1 MIGGEQQQTGRQQRS
16 ANSSAELLSIKHRYR
31 MVRDPNA
38 SRAQKSQYR
47 ENAEVLRVAGLPK
60 SRPRT
65 TGQPVDDV
73 HRYLTEE
80 HGEREPRRV
89 FECVCSG
96 FTSACFL
103 YHRAKTSSHP
113 PKRQAQSKSS
123 EYPVGLL
130 ACQQEQM

>member
-1 MIGGEQQQTGRQQRS
+1 MVGGEQQQTRRQQRCGNG
-16 ANSSAELLSIKHRYR
+16 AAELLSFVHRYR

-38 SRAQKSQYR
+38 SRAQKSQYCKHT
-47 ENAEVLRVAGLPK
+47 EVLRVAGLPK

-89 FECVCSG
+89 FERVCSG
-96 FTSACFL
+96 FTSARFL